1 MFIYKQQVSLM
12 PNRKPIG
19 FQKQTLSES
28 AAEALRE
35 AILNGQLKP
44 GEWLRQEAL
53 AEEMGISQ
61 MTVRDALNQLVGEGM
76 AVRVPYKG
84 VRVVSL
90 DAGDI
95 ENICAMRGL
104 LEGLAAEL
112 AAEGITP
119 EELDQMRKL
128 LPETTVNAEM
138 ESVTRAREANRE
150 FHEVAI
156 RACHRPFL
164 IRLLKQLWDWL
175 DPYML
180 YGGAFQITKEAW
192 EELLKYS
199 ERDLGRHSQLLE
211 ALEARDGEQA
221 RRIVE
226 KYMQET
232 WESTKLF
239 LQRSDQHHDED

>member
-1 MFIYKQQVSLM
+1 M
-12 PNRKPIG
+12 PDRKPIRLN
-19 FQKQTLSES
+19 KQTLSES

-35 AILNGQLKP
+35 AILDGGLKP

-61 MTVRDALNQLVGEGM
+61 ITVRDALNQLVGEGM

-90 DAGDI
+90 DVGDI

-112 AAEGITP
+112 AVESITA

-128 LPETTVNAEM
+128 LPETTISAEI
-138 ESVTRAREANRE
+138 ESAERARDANRE
-150 FHEVAI
+150 FHEIAI

-164 IRLLKQLWDWL
+164 IRLLRQIWDWL

-180 YGGAFQITKEAW
+180 YGGAFQITEGAR
-192 EELLKYS
+192 EEMLKYS
-199 ERDLGRHSQLLE
+199 ERDLARHSQLLE
-211 ALEARDGEQA
+211 ALETRDGKRA
-221 RRIVE
+221 RRVVE
-226 KYMQET
+226 KYMQEV

-239 LQRSDQHHDED
+239 LPRSETTNL